1 MIPKIFI
8 VNEENRWSQTIIK
21 GYKIFYSGYIYNY
34 DLRIFLSK
42 FINKIKKN
50 HNNTDR
56 IFKDFKL
63 EGHFAIVIKKQN
75 FLYAVTDNVSSI
87 PIFYYEDKKDIVFS
101 NSSNYLVKKF
111 NKKLN
116 IIKKQFQPFLY
127 SGYTIGKDTLFDK
140 IKFLSSGQS
149 LLINSNKKFMKQI
162 YIILIKKLTSIK
174 KLQKKLF
181 LLIKKIFLDLIKSL
195 KNRQVVISLSAGYD
209 SRLVLSM
216 LKELNYEI

>member
-75 FLYAVTDNVSSI
+75 FYMQSQIMCLQY
-87 PIFYYEDKKDIVFS
+87 
-101 NSSNYLVKKF
+101 
-111 NKKLN
+111 
-116 IIKKQFQPFLY
+116 QFF
-127 SGYTIGKDTLFDK
+127 I
-140 IKFLSSGQS
+140 
-149 LLINSNKKFMKQI
+149 MR
-162 YIILIKKLTSIK
+162 
-174 KLQKKLF
+174 
-181 LLIKKIFLDLIKSL
+181 IKKI
-195 KNRQVVISLSAGYD
+195 
-209 SRLVLSM
+209 
-216 LKELNYEI
+216 

>member
-1 MIPKIFI
+1 M
-8 VNEENRWSQTIIK
+8 
-21 GYKIFYSGYIYNY
+21 
-34 DLRIFLSK
+34 
-42 FINKIKKN
+42 
-50 HNNTDR
+50 
-56 IFKDFKL
+56 
-63 EGHFAIVIKKQN
+63 
-75 FLYAVTDNVSSI
+75 SSI

-149 LLINSNKKFMKQI
+149 VLINSNKKI
-162 YIILIKKLTSIK
+162 YETNIYNFNKKTNFNQKKLK
-174 KLQKKLF
+174 KKLF
-181 LLIKKIFLDLIKSL
+181 LLIKKIFLNLIKSL

-216 LKELNYEI
+216 LKKLNYENIICYSYGMKNNSESIVCKKDLRKT